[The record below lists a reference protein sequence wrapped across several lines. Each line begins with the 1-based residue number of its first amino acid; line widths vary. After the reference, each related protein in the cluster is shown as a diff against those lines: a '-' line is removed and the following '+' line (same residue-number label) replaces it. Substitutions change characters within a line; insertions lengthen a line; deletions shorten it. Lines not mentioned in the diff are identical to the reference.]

1 MQGNLDYIRF
11 TFYYITIN
19 DIQSNLLNRKLF
31 LKGKFNYFKTIEM
44 LYPQKLRIPE
54 FFFLK
59 PEVDRYD

>member
-1 MQGNLDYIRF
+1 
-11 TFYYITIN
+11 
-19 DIQSNLLNRKLF
+19 LLNRKLF